1 VIPTAPLWPPATTPI
16 TEGISRRYLR
26 PRPFTLALA
35 LLATLSA
42 LLFLATGA
50 AAQLAVSGAVWA
62 AIVID
67 AVIARRALRD
77 LHISLSSEP
86 LLTTGDPMRCTVR
99 VTGVRRAVTLT
110 PSVRPTVQ
118 RFLVDGPEPGI
129 VVLAPRRRGLVHTLL
144 IDASTNGPIGLMECA
159 RRVRVRLT
167 STVVVGPTPLPHT
180 VDWPRPRAISF
191 GLVEATPVGDDL
203 YRSVRPYVR
212 GDCRRRVHW
221 PATAHHG
228 TLMVRESDGT
238 GVVLVRIV
246 VQLDTPGAASEAALA
261 RAAWVA
267 ESALARGWR
276 TELVTMQ
283 PHQPPVGVASPLR
296 SPFAPPPLDIT
307 AASGPAHVVT
317 RRVSS
322 ERDVVATLATAMYG
336 PITEPAHAGF
346 TYLVTTA
353 GDRWL

>member
-1 VIPTAPLWPPATTPI
+1 MIPTAPLWPPATTPI

-118 RFLVDGPEPGI
+118 RFLVEHYRDAEPRVLDHPLLDGIGELG
-129 VVLAPRRRGLVHTLL
+129 LLSRRAEARAGR
-144 IDASTNGPIGLMECA
+144 CA
-159 RRVRVRLT
+159 RNLARPAVKAEVLRQADQILRDELLPLALETHKRLL
-167 STVVVGPTPLPHT
+167 SDNLTP
-180 VDWPRPRAISF
+180 A
-191 GLVEATPVGDDL
+191 
-203 YRSVRPYVR
+203 
-212 GDCRRRVHW
+212 
-221 PATAHHG
+221 
-228 TLMVRESDGT
+228 
-238 GVVLVRIV
+238 
-246 VQLDTPGAASEAALA
+246 GAALGAVKLAYDRTLGVDEGKADKEPSEMSYDELQASIETLRREQDA
-261 RAAWVA
+261 RASQAKDVTP
-267 ESALARGWR
+267 ESS
-276 TELVTMQ
+276 V
-283 PHQPPVGVASPLR
+283 
-296 SPFAPPPLDIT
+296 FD
-307 AASGPAHVVT
+307 
-317 RRVSS
+317 
-322 ERDVVATLATAMYG
+322 
-336 PITEPAHAGF
+336 
-346 TYLVTTA
+346 
-353 GDRWL
+353 